1 MFRSGYFKH
10 CVQQV
15 DAPEPYAPDKNIV
28 VLTPF
33 GRSAA
38 TMFLSSAPGPVIFD
52 VRRLT
57 SVKPGYTKNMKTAI
71 SLPDPVFEA
80 ADQLANKFKVSRS
93 ELYVMALEKFIRE
106 NQETDITKRINDYI
120 DVYGQP
126 IDELFINSNVRE
138 MRKVEW

>member
-1 MFRSGYFKH
+1 M
-10 CVQQV
+10 
-15 DAPEPYAPDKNIV
+15 
-28 VLTPF
+28 
-33 GRSAA
+33 
-38 TMFLSSAPGPVIFD
+38 IFD

>member
-1 MFRSGYFKH
+1 M
-10 CVQQV
+10 
-15 DAPEPYAPDKNIV
+15 I
-28 VLTPF
+28 L
-33 GRSAA
+33 
-38 TMFLSSAPGPVIFD
+38 D